1 MCVTHSSDFRH
12 VGRSAELQAAIVEHA
27 RRGLRLQV
35 LLRGLLAAVVVTT
48 VIAVPPVHHATAS
61 YALGAAYVAWAAA
74 GALYGWRGGTTAV
87 RLIWLALFVDLAVL
101 ATLTLLA
108 GSSARETWTAAVL
121 ITGFPLVPAL
131 AATQLRPG
139 VGAAIV
145 APTAGVYVGVS
156 IATRA
161 ANAEPWSSILLR
173 TAVLLG
179 ISVGCVALSWI
190 QRARVATIAGLLDDR
205 TRLVGELMSTE
216 DRQRRTLAEHLHDG
230 ALQYLLGA
238 RQDLE
243 DARERAD
250 LEAFDRLELALTETS
265 RLLRSTVR
273 ELHPSV
279 LEHAGLAAALRQ
291 LADATTA
298 GGRLGVALDL
308 DGWGDELRTPVDGL
322 LYAAAREL
330 LSNVARHAD
339 ARSATVSLSHEDGR
353 ARLVVSD
360 DGRGIGAGDVER
372 SVGQGHI
379 GLASQRAR
387 IEAAGGLLALTSAPP
402 SGTVALVEL
411 PCA

>member
-1 MCVTHSSDFRH
+1 
-12 VGRSAELQAAIVEHA
+12 
-27 RRGLRLQV
+27 
-35 LLRGLLAAVVVTT
+35 
-48 VIAVPPVHHATAS
+48 
-61 YALGAAYVAWAAA
+61 
-74 GALYGWRGGTTAV
+74 
-87 RLIWLALFVDLAVL
+87 
-101 ATLTLLA
+101 
-108 GSSARETWTAAVL
+108 
-121 ITGFPLVPAL
+121 
-131 AATQLRPG
+131 
-139 VGAAIV
+139 
-145 APTAGVYVGVS
+145 
-156 IATRA
+156 
-161 ANAEPWSSILLR
+161 
-173 TAVLLG
+173 
-179 ISVGCVALSWI
+179 
-190 QRARVATIAGLLDDR
+190 
-205 TRLVGELMSTE
+205 MSTE
-216 DRQRRTLAEHLHDG
+216 DRERRALAEHLHDG

-291 LADATTA
+291 LAHATTA
-298 GGRLGVALDL
+298 GGRLDVALHV